1 VECPSLKDLEVEHL
15 VTLKVLCGEIK
26 RGEKTIE
33 EVFGS
38 PLDKEIDALLTQL
51 GKNASQSRMLRESY
65 KGRPKEL
72 LDYLRGQLT
81 PQTSKVAA
89 ATEDWVAQKSTPAFN
104 EKQAEQAAPVEV
116 KRGRGRPSRE
126 EMARRKAAEE
136 AAAAQQSLA
145 SAEPPVTE
153 DIRTED
159 GAEGHDQ
166 EDSEQKDAFGL
177 V

>member
-1 VECPSLKDLEVEHL
+1 
-15 VTLKVLCGEIK
+15 
-26 RGEKTIE
+26 
-33 EVFGS
+33 
-38 PLDKEIDALLTQL
+38 
-51 GKNASQSRMLRESY
+51 
-65 KGRPKEL
+65 
-72 LDYLRGQLT
+72 
-81 PQTSKVAA
+81 
-89 ATEDWVAQKSTPAFN
+89 
-104 EKQAEQAAPVEV
+104 
-116 KRGRGRPSRE
+116 
-126 EMARRKAAEE
+126 MARRKAAEE